1 MPFEAAYG
9 EVSTGAAD
17 DLQHAT
23 EIALQMVTRFG
34 MDETVGQRTYS
45 PPTQPFLGT
54 PTGGVEASET
64 TEREIDVAVRD
75 IVTNAFEQATAILRT
90 RRADFDEGGC
100 LLLAQETLT
109 ADQFPAIRR
118 LTKQPE
124 TLV

>member
-23 EIALQMVTRFG
+23 EIALQMVPGLAWTR
-34 MDETVGQRTYS
+34 RWAS
-45 PPTQPFLGT
+45 APTHPRPSHSWGLRLAELKT
-54 PTGGVEASET
+54 SET